1 MNERIAEKLKESI
14 LTGRSMHGYLI
25 TGAKSASVSLAEECA
40 SLLLFGYE
48 AVDRLILSP
57 DYFRLDGG
65 AKVDDIRSIRRE
77 LQTRTY
83 SGDNRAIV
91 IENAHLLNDNAN
103 NAMLKMLEEP
113 PAGTYFFLTGDELRM
128 LPTTRSRL
136 NIIRLGQM
144 SVEDIKA
151 RLIALGADARAAEEY
166 AYKSAGEASV
176 AVALMTDEAISKQRI
191 CAIKT
196 VLTALGGGLDFSS
209 TKELCESRNSALD
222 SIHFMLSVCHD
233 IIAIKAVGN
242 ADKDLCNQ
250 DYSTELHRIAG
261 GIPLNAITGVIDALS
276 LAQKRLTPAARPQ
289 QILDKML
296 IEIAI
301 AVRETASR

>member
-1 MNERIAEKLKESI
+1 MNERIAEKLKQSI
-14 LTGRSMHGYLI
+14 LSGRSMHGYLI
-25 TGAKSASVSLAEECA
+25 TGAKSASVSLAEKCA
-40 SLLLFGYE
+40 SLLLFGCE
-48 AVDRLILSP
+48 AVDRLPLSP

-91 IENAHLLNDNAN
+91 IENAHLLNDSAN

-113 PAGTYFFLTGDELRM
+113 PEGTYFFLTGNELMM
-128 LPTTRSRL
+128 LPTIRSRL

-144 SVEDIKA
+144 SIDDIKA
-151 RLIALGADARAAEEY
+151 RLIALGAGEHTAEEC

-176 AVALMTDEAISKQRI
+176 AEALMNDEATVKQRV
-191 CAIKT
+191 CAVKT
-196 VLTALGGGLDFSS
+196 LLTALGGALDFSS
-209 TKELCESRNSALD
+209 TKELGESRNTALS
-222 SIHFMLSVCHD
+222 SILFMLSVCHD
-233 IIAIKAVGN
+233 IITLKAVG
-242 ADKDLCNQ
+242 AVGKDLCNQ
-250 DYSTELHRIAG
+250 DHSAELHRLADRL
-261 GIPLNAITGVIDALS
+261 PLYAITGAIDALS

-289 QILDKML
+289 QIIDKML
-296 IEIAI
+296 IEIAL